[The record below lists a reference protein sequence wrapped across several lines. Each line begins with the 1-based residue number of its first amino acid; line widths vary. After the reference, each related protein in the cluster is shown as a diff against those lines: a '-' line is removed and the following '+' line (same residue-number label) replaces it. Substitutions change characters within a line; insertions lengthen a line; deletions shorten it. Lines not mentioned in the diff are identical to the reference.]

1 MPDNAVVILRN
12 PRREGVGIDQE
23 ASEIGRQ
30 VRRVA
35 VQSVDCLRYS
45 TALGNVSVGSTANT
59 HGHMIATSGRRRR
72 SGSARSGPTLS

>member
-1 MPDNAVVILRN
+1 
-12 PRREGVGIDQE
+12 
-23 ASEIGRQ
+23 
-30 VRRVA
+30 
-35 VQSVDCLRYS
+35 VDCLRYS